1 MRTTRAGWASAT
13 LWGLAVICGVVAL
26 AMFFSSVNAASAGG
40 GATRPT
46 QRCGSVV
53 SPGPDYNPV
62 GGVCVD
68 ALDQRKLEGGALA
81 VGGVVFAGIG
91 IERAVRRRRR
101 GSDLPA
107 PG

>member
-1 MRTTRAGWASAT
+1 MPATRAGWVSVV
-13 LWGLAVICGVVAL
+13 LCGLAVICGAIAL
-26 AMFFSSVNAASAGG
+26 VMFCGSVTAASVGG

-53 SPGPDYNPV
+53 SPGPDYNPA
-62 GGVCVD
+62 GGVCLD

-81 VGGVVFAGIG
+81 VGSIVFVSIG
-91 IERAVRRRRR
+91 IERAVRQRRRP
-101 GSDLPA
+101 SNLPA